1 MITKRENRVQET
13 DFASTLVQEYLIGK
27 EIGVLATVN
36 PDGSPLAMPMWFVH
50 DRDVIGMVSEAQHL
64 KVKNLHNDARVGFVV
79 ESGSGGSIEC
89 IIIQGEATFVS
100 SAEDRTRVGEQFIA
114 KYGTHM
120 EQRWGGRAVPDS
132 RALFLIQPRRIK
144 LWGTLA
150 S

>member
-1 MITKRENRVQET
+1 MQET
-13 DFASTLVQEYLIGK
+13 EFSSTLVQTYLSGK

-50 DRDVIGMVSEAQHL
+50 NEDVIGMVSVAEDM
-64 KVKNLHNDARVGFVV
+64 KVQNMRRDPRVGFVV
-79 ESGSGGSIEC
+79 ESGGGGSLEC
-89 IIIQGEATFVS
+89 IIMQGTVEFLSTDD
-100 SAEDRTRVGEQFIA
+100 DRKRVGVQFID
-114 KYGTHM
+114 KYGVNM

-144 LWGTLA
+144 LWGTLT

>member
-1 MITKRENRVQET
+1 MKET
-13 DFASTLVQEYLIGK
+13 NFASNVVQAYLTGK
-27 EIGVLATVN
+27 EIGFLATVN

-50 DRDVIGMVSEAQHL
+50 NEDVIGMVSAKNDL
-64 KVKNLHNDARVGFVV
+64 KVMNMQSDPRVGFVV

-89 IIIQGEATFVS
+89 IIIQGRATFLS
-100 SAEDRTRVGEQFIA
+100 SVEDRTRVGAQFID
-114 KYGTHM
+114 KYGVHM

-132 RALFLIQPRRIK
+132 RALFLIQPKRVK

>member
-1 MITKRENRVQET
+1 MQET
-13 DFASTLVQEYLIGK
+13 EFSSTLVQTYLTGK

-50 DRDVIGMVSEAQHL
+50 NKDVIGMVSVAEDM
-64 KVKNLHNDARVGFVV
+64 KVNNMRRDPRVGFVV
-79 ESGSGGSIEC
+79 ESGGGGSLEC
-89 IIIQGEATFVS
+89 IIMQGTVEFLSTDD
-100 SAEDRTRVGEQFIA
+100 DRKRVGAQFID
-114 KYGTHM
+114 KYGVNM

>member
-1 MITKRENRVQET
+1 MQET
-13 DFASTLVQEYLIGK
+13 EFSSTLVQTYLTGK

-36 PDGSPLAMPMWFVH
+36 PDASPLAMPMWFVH
-50 DRDVIGMVSEAQHL
+50 DEDVIGMVSVAEDM
-64 KVKNLHNDARVGFVV
+64 KVQNMRRDPRVGFVV
-79 ESGSGGSIEC
+79 ESGGGGSLEC
-89 IIIQGEATFVS
+89 IIMQGTVEFLSTDD
-100 SAEDRTRVGEQFIA
+100 DRKRVGAQFID
-114 KYGTHM
+114 KYGGNM

>member
-1 MITKRENRVQET
+1 MQET
-13 DFASTLVQEYLIGK
+13 EFSSTLVQTYLTGK

-50 DRDVIGMVSEAQHL
+50 NEDVIGMVSVAEDM
-64 KVKNLHNDARVGFVV
+64 KVNNMRRDPRVGFVV
-79 ESGSGGSIEC
+79 ESGGGGSLEC
-89 IIIQGEATFVS
+89 IIMQGTVEFLSTDD
-100 SAEDRTRVGEQFIA
+100 DRKRVGAQFID
-114 KYGTHM
+114 KYGVNM